1 MKKFFLILTSLV
13 LGTVLFSG
21 CFAVIVGAGVAG
33 GIAIS
38 QDTVRLQ
45 ANTTY
50 ERAWNTAHT
59 ALDKMG
65 IINSEDQKAGT
76 VVATIEESHV
86 VAKVSLIAPRVVR
99 IEVKARKNLLP
110 NVDLASKII
119 NDINNRLHSLL

>member
-1 MKKFFLILTSLV
+1 MKKFSLILTGLLLS
-13 LGTVLFSG
+13 TMLFSG
-21 CFAVIVGAGVAG
+21 CFALILGAGVAG

-38 QDTVRLQ
+38 QDTIRLQ
-45 ANTTY
+45 ANTTFD
-50 ERAWNTAHT
+50 RAWKTAHT

-86 VAKVSLIAPRVVR
+86 VAKISLIAPRVVR

-110 NVDLASKII
+110 NQDLASRII
-119 NDINNRLHSLL
+119 NDINNRLHTLL